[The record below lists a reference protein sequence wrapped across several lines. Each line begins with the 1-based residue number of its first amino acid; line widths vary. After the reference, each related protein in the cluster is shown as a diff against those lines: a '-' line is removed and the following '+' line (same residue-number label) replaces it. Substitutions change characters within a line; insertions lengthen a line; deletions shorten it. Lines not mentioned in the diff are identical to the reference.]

1 MWQTGPVIVPRVESG
16 KAMTTKELG
25 GANCSLSKENFA
37 HAIVQI
43 KPRSAQ
49 EEGWDDMAIP
59 TQVR

>member
-1 MWQTGPVIVPRVESG
+1 MRQMGPVIVPRVESG

-49 EEGWDDMAIP
+49 EEG
-59 TQVR
+59 